1 MRRHPRYEAFI
12 DCELAGDR
20 GMRASA
26 TLVDIS
32 LGGAGIKVNGWDG
45 SELLAL
51 GLAHGDQRL
60 ILRCEVRHAQPLWGK
75 MLLHTQFIDATAEEA
90 EALGRIID
98 DLRAEEERSTR
109 LMSRGGPLNFRR
121 LRERLRGGRAASSQ
135 RVA

>member
-20 GMRASA
+20 GMRASG

-32 LGGAGIKVNGWDG
+32 IGGAGIKLNGWDG

-51 GLAHGDQRL
+51 GLTHSEQRL

-75 MLLHTQFIDATAEEA
+75 ILLHTQFTGLTDEEA
-90 EALGRIID
+90 EGVQRIVE
-98 DLRAEEERSTR
+98 DLRVEEERAAK
-109 LMSRGGPLNFRR
+109 LVPRGGPINFRR
-121 LRERLRGGRAASSQ
+121 LRERMRGKPDATRS
-135 RVA
+135 VA

>member
-20 GMRASA
+20 GMRTSG

-32 LGGAGIKVNGWDG
+32 LGGAGIKLNGWDG

-51 GLAHGDQRL
+51 GLSHGEQRL

-75 MLLHTQFIDATAEEA
+75 ILLHTQFTGLTDEEA
-90 EALGRIID
+90 EGVQRIVE
-98 DLRAEEERSTR
+98 DLRAEEERAAR
-109 LMSRGGPLNFRR
+109 LGGRGGPISFRR
-121 LRERLRGGRAASSQ
+121 LRERLRGKPDGAE